1 MTKKMP
7 PIDIK
12 PEHLEIVRTILEK
25 YVPEYAVWAF
35 GSRAK
40 RTAKKYSDLDLAVMT
55 NQPLSLK
62 TKATLSDAFSESDL
76 PYKVDVVD
84 WASLDEWFRETVR
97 KDAVVIFEPNIKKL
111 TDWQEVKLEDCMDSN

>member
-1 MTKKMP
+1 MTEKMP
-7 PIDIK
+7 LIDIK
-12 PEHLEIVRTILEK
+12 PEHLKIVRTILEK

-55 NQPLSLK
+55 DQPLPLK
-62 TKATLSDAFSESDL
+62 TKANLSDAFSESDL

-84 WASLDEWFRETVR
+84 WVSLDEWFREIVR
-97 KDAVVIFEPNIKKL
+97 KDAVVIFR
-111 TDWQEVKLEDCMDSN
+111 QDSKTLD